1 MKPCLVRKRRQ
12 DELAWVVWLLYP
24 QSLPVWPCP
33 PTFLCGGKTLKLNA
47 SCYRKDSSLSLR
59 GWSPGFVITEMKPY
73 MRRTRKK
80 QSFLC
85 SLSNPK
91 GLLSILAPEP
101 ACQSNHH
108 FLSKMFGNS
117 EKKKKHKYRQ
127 HFLESHILI
136 TWTLQCA
143 ARSPG
148 LVLLKNLPSHTTLA
162 GRGIW
167 VTIYSRTPS
176 GRFVVSVSKTQL
188 KRFKTF

>member
-1 MKPCLVRKRRQ
+1 MKP
-12 DELAWVVWLLYP
+12 
-24 QSLPVWPCP
+24 
-33 PTFLCGGKTLKLNA
+33 NA
-47 SCYRKDSSLSLR
+47 SCYR
-59 GWSPGFVITEMKPY
+59 SPGFVITEMKPY

-80 QSFLC
+80 QSFLF

-117 EKKKKHKYRQ
+117 EEKKHKYRQ

-143 ARSPG
+143 PRSPG

-176 GRFVVSVSKTQL
+176 GRFVVSVCKTQL
-188 KRFKTF
+188 KRSIVNILISKNVLKPPFSHHSSWKRNWCHNT